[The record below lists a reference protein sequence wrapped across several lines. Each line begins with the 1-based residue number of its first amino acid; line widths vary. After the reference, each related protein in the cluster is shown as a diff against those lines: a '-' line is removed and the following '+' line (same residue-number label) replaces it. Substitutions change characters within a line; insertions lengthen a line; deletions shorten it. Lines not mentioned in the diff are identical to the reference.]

1 MDEFK
6 RQKAEFEQAQ
16 QHKKRIVDQYLRSM
30 RESARALEVAPAYS
44 LQPDD
49 QQQNFAT
56 AVRNTSPQAP
66 RPTRSSR
73 LGRRSLW
80 ANHFR
85 TTTRAASRLNRGRDR
100 LRFDRRVDKTMSRV
114 FWVCCSVRDSDRRL

>member
-66 RPTRSSR
+66 PAYPFEPAGQAQP
-73 LGRRSLW
+73 LG
-80 ANHFR
+80 
-85 TTTRAASRLNRGRDR
+85 
-100 LRFDRRVDKTMSRV
+100 
-114 FWVCCSVRDSDRRL
+114 